1 MKRLI
6 AISGILALGILAPVA
21 IAGQGPAQRETLLV
35 ISPRPSEAAPGAVPA
50 GPPQAK
56 APQWKSRAEYDAFQS
71 IVKATSPEAKIT
83 AANAFLAKYPTSD
96 FKARAGWLK
105 LQAYAQLNNASEA
118 ITTAKG
124 ILTANP
130 DDTTKLLTLHYLA
143 FVFPYTYK
151 PSAPDAA
158 SELSD
163 AQTQGKEGL
172 QLLQQIQKP
181 ANVSQDAFEAQIKK
195 VRADFNRELGYAAL
209 EQKDNPSA
217 ITYLKAAAED
227 NPKDTYTISF
237 LGQAYLYSKPPD
249 YNNALWYLARATAL
263 AKSADAPN
271 TAALQKMYD
280 QWYEFRHGSN
290 AGEQSI
296 VAEAASAPNPP
307 AGFNVTAPKKHAKTG
322 NAAVDAYYSMQ
333 DALSLGGDASQS
345 AWNGYKGQPLAILGY
360 VESVSRGSDQG
371 TYNVRTDVFP
381 QQRGQAGTYQ
391 LVLVTNQ
398 ADAKYLQLGDPMHF
412 KGTIS
417 AYTMTPNF
425 VLTISDVEIDPATLR
440 MAKEREE
447 AKAQKAKTS
456 KKHP

>member
-21 IAGQGPAQRETLLV
+21 IAGQVAARGEKLLA
-35 ISPRPSEAAPGAVPA
+35 ISPRPSEAAPAAVPA

-71 IVKATSPEAKIT
+71 IVKATSPDAKIT

-105 LQAYAQLNNASEA
+105 LQAYVQMNNVSEA
-118 ITTAKG
+118 VTTAKG
-124 ILTANP
+124 ILSDSP
-130 DDTTKLLTLHYLA
+130 DDTTKLVALHYLA

-151 PSAPDAA
+151 PSAADGA
-158 SELSD
+158 SQLSD
-163 AQTQGKEGL
+163 AQSQGKEGL

-181 ANVSQDAFEAQIKK
+181 AGVSQDAFETQIKK
-195 VRADFNRELGYAAL
+195 FRADFNRELGFAAL
-209 EQKDNPSA
+209 EQKDFPSA
-217 ITYLKAAAED
+217 ITYLKASAED
-227 NPKDTYTISF
+227 NAKDSYAISF

-271 TAALQKMYD
+271 TAALQKLYD

-290 AGEQSI
+290 AGEQS
-296 VAEAASAPNPP
+296 VVTEAASAPNPP
-307 AGFNVTAPKKHAKTG
+307 AGFNVTTPLKHAKTG

-333 DALSLGGDASQS
+333 DALSVGGDATQS

-360 VESVSRGSDQG
+360 VESVSKGSDPG
-371 TYNVRTDVFP
+371 TYSVRTDVLP
-381 QQRGQAGTYQ
+381 QQRGQTGTYQ
-391 LVLVTNQ
+391 LILLTNQ

-425 VLTISDVEIDPATLR
+425 VLTISDVQIDPATLR

-447 AKAQKAKTS
+447 AKAQKASQK